1 MTFKEFYNAFTGTV
15 NQTFGVVCLRERAE
29 YTITSSMSHG
39 FDEIA
44 EKEVG
49 LWYVVPGTLNIRV
62 HVK

>member
-15 NQTFGVVCLRERAE
+15 NQTVVVVCLRERAE

-49 LWYVVPGTLNIRV
+49 LWYVVPGTSNIRV